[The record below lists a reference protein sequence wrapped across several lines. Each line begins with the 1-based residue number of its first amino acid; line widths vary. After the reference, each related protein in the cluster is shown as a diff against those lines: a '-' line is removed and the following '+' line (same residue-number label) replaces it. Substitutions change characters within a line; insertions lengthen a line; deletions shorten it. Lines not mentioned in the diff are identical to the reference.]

1 MRRVLEGRWSV
12 VLNETSFAFARAQP
26 GQKKGFFDWLLE
38 KSCRDS
44 SEIGAG
50 YEDDLKNGAFKPKG
64 GLDISEGGSFKI

>member
-1 MRRVLEGRWSV
+1 M
-12 VLNETSFAFARAQP
+12 LNETSFAFARAQP

-50 YEDDLKNGAFKPKG
+50 YEDDLKSGAFKPKG
-64 GLDISEGGSFKI
+64 GLDISDPQPQCRPWGHGGQRPP

>member
-1 MRRVLEGRWSV
+1 M
-12 VLNETSFAFARAQP
+12 LNETSFAFARAQP

-50 YEDDLKNGAFKPKG
+50 YEDDLKSGAYKPKG